1 MEFEGRIQRVLPV
14 RSGTSQRGEWKVLP
28 FVFEYFETPDQR
40 WSDKVLLETMD
51 TNMMAQIGAYLKKGA
66 DGKAVVENGEC
77 VLLAELNCRIGFS
90 HNVRQY
96 DRQDGSRATINN
108 VSVYKFEVL
117 GGGVATGSQQTGQQ
131 ATAAGQQAT
140 AAGQQPA
147 AAQPAAEPAKVED
160 DDLPF

>member
-51 TNMMAQIGAYLKKGA
+51 TNIMAQIGAYLQKGP
-66 DGKAVVENGEC
+66 DGKAVVENGDC

-96 DRQDGSRATINN
+96 DRQDGSMATINN
-108 VSVYKFEVL
+108 VSIYKFEVL
-117 GGGVATGSQQTGQQ
+117 SEGVAAGSQQTGQQ
-131 ATAAGQQAT
+131 ATTAGQQAT

-147 AAQPAAEPAKVED
+147 VAQPTAEPAKIED

>member
-14 RSGTSQRGEWKVLP
+14 RSGTSQRGAWMALP

-40 WSDKVLLETMD
+40 WSDKVLLETFD
-51 TNMMAQIGAYLKKGA
+51 TNIMAQIGAYLKKGA
-66 DGKAVVENGEC
+66 DGKDVVENGEC

-90 HNVRQY
+90 HSVRQY

-108 VSVYKFEVL
+108 VSIYKFEVL
-117 GGGVATGSQQTGQQ
+117 GEGVATGSQQTGQQ
-131 ATAAGQQAT
+131 
-140 AAGQQPA
+140 PA
-147 AAQPAAEPAKVED
+147 AAQPAAEPAAEPAKVED

>member
-14 RSGTSQRGEWKVLP
+14 RSGTSQRGAWMALP

-51 TNMMAQIGAYLKKGA
+51 TNIMAQIGAYLKKGP

-77 VLLAELNCRIGFS
+77 VLLAELNCKVGFS
-90 HNVRQY
+90 HSVRQY

-117 GGGVATGSQQTGQQ
+117 GEGVATGSQQTGQQ
-131 ATAAGQQAT
+131 ATASGQQLV
-140 AAGQQPA
+140 
-147 AAQPAAEPAKVED
+147 AAQPAAEPAKVEE

>member
-51 TNMMAQIGAYLKKGA
+51 TNIMAQIGAYLKKGA

-96 DRQDGSRATINN
+96 DRQDGSRAIINN
-108 VSVYKFEVL
+108 HSVYKFEVL

-131 ATAAGQQAT
+131 ATAAGKQAT
-140 AAGQQPA
+140 EAGQQPA
-147 AAQPAAEPAKVED
+147 AAQHAEQPAKVED

>member
-1 MEFEGRIQRVLPV
+1 MEFEGRISRVLPV
-14 RSGTSQRGEWKVLP
+14 RSGTSQRGAWVVLP
-28 FVFEYFETPDQR
+28 FVFEYFENPDQR

-51 TNMMAQIGAYLKKGA
+51 TNIMAQIGAYLKKGP

-90 HNVRQY
+90 HSVRQY

-108 VSVYKFEVL
+108 VSIYKFEVL
-117 GGGVATGSQQTGQQ
+117 AEGVATGSQQTGQQ
-131 ATAAGQQAT
+131 PAAA
-140 AAGQQPA
+140 QP
-147 AAQPAAEPAKVED
+147 AAQPAAEPAKVEE

>member
-1 MEFEGRIQRVLPV
+1 MEFEGRISKVLPV
-14 RSGTSQRGEWKVLP
+14 RSGTSQRGAWMVLP
-28 FVFEYFETPDQR
+28 FVFEYYETPDQR

-51 TNMMAQIGAYLKKGA
+51 TNIMAQIGAFLKKGP
-66 DGKAVVENGEC
+66 DGKAVVENDEC

-108 VSVYKFEVL
+108 VSIYKFEVL
-117 GGGVATGSQQTGQQ
+117 GGVATGSQQTGHQ
-131 ATAAGQQAT
+131 ATEAGQQAT
-140 AAGQQPA
+140 TAGQQPA
-147 AAQPAAEPAKVED
+147 AAQPAAGPAKVED